1 MKILAEIYQEI
12 YKILM
17 ELWNGVKSMKKTVTL
32 RIDNEMLNK
41 IDSYAELRHMN
52 RTQAIVSM
60 LENTQVIVITEG
72 VDIIKNLT
80 ALDVFLKHSHQSDCK
95 KIERICDE
103 LWQLLSLITE
113 KIQRQITIETN

>member
-1 MKILAEIYQEI
+1 
-12 YKILM
+12 
-17 ELWNGVKSMKKTVTL
+17 MKKTVTL
-32 RIDNEMLNK
+32 RIDNELLNK

-52 RTQAIVSM
+52 RSKAIVSM

-72 VDIIKNLT
+72 VEIIKYLT
-80 ALDVFLKHSHQSDCK
+80 ALDVFLKHSHQPDCE
-95 KIERICDE
+95 KIEGICDE